1 MNQKP
6 AWLALMAA
14 ALVSTGH
21 GFAAATPL
29 AVDAA
34 AAPSLRTGML
44 RAAQP
49 TDAAAIAALYNHYIL
64 HTTIT
69 FEMAAVTE
77 AEIVGRLAAVQ
88 PALPWL
94 VAERDGALVGYAYAS
109 PWRTRAAYR
118 QSVETTV
125 YVDRNHGRGGIGSA
139 LYAALIAELRSRSMH
154 ALIGGISLPNAA
166 SVALHEKF
174 GFRKVAHFEQ
184 VGRKFDRWLDV
195 GYWELIL

>member
-1 MNQKP
+1 
-6 AWLALMAA
+6 
-14 ALVSTGH
+14 
-21 GFAAATPL
+21 
-29 AVDAA
+29 
-34 AAPSLRTGML
+34 ML

-125 YVDRNHGRGGIGSA
+125 YVDRNHGHRGIGSA
-139 LYAALIAELRSRSMH
+139 LYAALIAELRARSMH
-154 ALIGGISLPNAA
+154 ALIGGIALPNAA

-195 GYWELIL
+195 GYWELILSSAS

>member
-1 MNQKP
+1 
-6 AWLALMAA
+6 
-14 ALVSTGH
+14 
-21 GFAAATPL
+21 
-29 AVDAA
+29 
-34 AAPSLRTGML
+34 ML

-125 YVDRNHGRGGIGSA
+125 YVDRNHGHGGIGSA
-139 LYAALIAELRSRSMH
+139 LYAALIAELRSRSLH

>member
-1 MNQKP
+1 
-6 AWLALMAA
+6 
-14 ALVSTGH
+14 
-21 GFAAATPL
+21 
-29 AVDAA
+29 
-34 AAPSLRTGML
+34 ML

-77 AEIVGRLAAVQ
+77 VEIVGRLAAVQ

-154 ALIGGISLPNAA
+154 ALIGGIALPNAA